1 MLTRHLISKSIY
13 DTPSMPRG
21 SSYVL
26 DSYIDMILSK
36 NDAYAADAVCVT
48 IITIKIRRYN
58 VNKYR
63 IKLKKIGD
71 ISQKFARKKTAPN
84 RKLPLKNMRNVEYTG
99 YMLSDQLKL
108 FKCVIPDYCF
118 IMFPEVGLAGRVPG
132 QLFAIFRQD
141 VA

>member
-21 SSYVL
+21 PSYVL

-36 NDAYAADAVCVT
+36 NDAYAADAACVT

-63 IKLKKIGD
+63 IKLKKLV
-71 ISQKFARKKTAPN
+71 ISN
-84 RKLPLKNMRNVEYTG
+84 KNWSEKSSS
-99 YMLSDQLKL
+99 L
-108 FKCVIPDYCF
+108 
-118 IMFPEVGLAGRVPG
+118 
-132 QLFAIFRQD
+132 
-141 VA
+141 